1 MAAKLLRYPLNR
13 LEANSDYLSINIV
26 EYTPPGI
33 ESGSNDLII
42 RNIKQSNCAKKKPL
56 GTILLPMPDGLVDG
70 NSVDWQ
76 AAEANSIALSAAGNI
91 KQGLQETNL
100 RADTLF
106 NKPGEFV
113 DEAIKSGKSTV
124 SNALNKLRDPQVKDA
139 LSAYFTS
146 QAVNVF
152 GANVSADTLLSRE
165 QGIVLNPNKQFLFRG
180 VNLRDFTFSFTL
192 NPRNQQESEQIKAI
206 INTFKRRMAA
216 KSSSSGNA
224 RGLFIKSPDVFEL
237 EFKRGGRKHPFLFTM
252 KTCALKSIQVDYTR
266 TGNYI
271 TYEDSTPVQMSMTL
285 NFGELSAIYSEDYS
299 DNLSEGVGF

>member
-33 ESGSNDLII
+33 ESGSNDFVI

-76 AAEANSIALSAAGNI
+76 ADEGNSIALSAVGNI
-91 KQGLQETNL
+91 RQGLNDSSL
-100 RADTLF
+100 SADALF
-106 NKPGEFV
+106 DDTGNFV
-113 DEAIKSGKSTV
+113 SGLVESGKTTAK
-124 SNALNKLRDPQVKDA
+124 NALSKLDNTQVRSA

-146 QAVNVF
+146 KAVNVF
-152 GANVSADTLLSRE
+152 GANVSTDTLLSRE